1 MRRKQR
7 IKDYYRIGEVAK
19 IVGVCSQT
27 IRNYMFSNKLKYEVI
42 KSGQR
47 IVRQEHLDEFLNQG
61 KDNTEQIAFYVRSSK
76 DSSVAIN
83 NQIEELSNKYG
94 KPVHV
99 YRDSGSGLNENRKG
113 LLKLLHDAKQKKF
126 NVLCICHKD
135 RLTRFGFSYLENLL
149 SELGVKIEVLYEN
162 SKESKDTTATAT
174 LESELMADFMALIAS
189 FAGRFYRLRSTESK
203 LKLLYLAKNEVNKTV
218 TLSTKI

>member
-1 MRRKQR
+1 
-7 IKDYYRIGEVAK
+7 
-19 IVGVCSQT
+19 
-27 IRNYMFSNKLKYEVI
+27 MFANKLKYEVI

-61 KDNTEQIAFYVRSSK
+61 KDNIEQIAFYVRSSK
-76 DSSVAIN
+76 GSSIAIN

-94 KPVHV
+94 KSAYV

-113 LLKLLHDAKQKKF
+113 LLKLLNDAKQKKF
-126 NVLCICHKD
+126 NVLCVCHED
-135 RLTRFGFSYLENLL
+135 RLTRFGFSYLQNLL
-149 SELGVKIEVLYEN
+149 SEFGVRIEVLYEN
-162 SKESKDTTATAT
+162 SKDTS

-189 FAGRFYRLRSTESK
+189 FAGRFDRLRSTESK
-203 LKLLYLAKNEVNKTV
+203 LKLLDLAKHEVNK

>member
-7 IKDYYRIGEVAK
+7 IKDYYRIGEVAN
-19 IVGVCSQT
+19 IIGVCSQT
-27 IRNYMFSNKLKYEVI
+27 IRNYMFANKLKYEII

-61 KDNTEQIAFYVRSSK
+61 KNNTEQIAFYVRSFK
-76 DSSVAIN
+76 GSSVAIN

-94 KPVHV
+94 QPVYV
-99 YRDSGSGLNENRKG
+99 YRDFGSGLNENRKG

-126 NVLCICHKD
+126 NVLCICHED

-149 SELGVKIEVLYEN
+149 SELGVKINVLYEN
-162 SKESKDTTATAT
+162 SKYTS

-203 LKLLYLAKNEVNKTV
+203 LKLLDLAKNEVNKT
-218 TLSTKI
+218 LSTKI

>member
-76 DSSVAIN
+76 GSSVALN

-94 KPVHV
+94 KPIHV

-126 NVLCICHKD
+126 NVLCICHED

-149 SELGVKIEVLYEN
+149 SELGVRIEVLYEN
-162 SKESKDTTATAT
+162 SKESKDTSAT
-174 LESELMADFMALIAS
+174 LESELMTDFMALIAS

-203 LKLLYLAKNEVNKTV
+203 LKLLDLAKNEVNKT
-218 TLSTKI
+218 LSTKI

>member
-1 MRRKQR
+1 MRRNQR
-7 IKDYYRIGEVAK
+7 ASTKDYYRIGEVAK

-27 IRNYMFSNKLKYEVI
+27 IRNYMFRNKLKFEVNR
-42 KSGQR
+42 SGQR

-61 KDNTEQIAFYVRSSK
+61 KDNIEQIAFYVRSPK
-76 DSSVAIN
+76 GSSVAIDH
-83 NQIEELSNKYG
+83 QIEELSNKYG
-94 KPVHV
+94 KPIHV

-126 NVLCICHKD
+126 NVLCICHED

-149 SELGVKIEVLYEN
+149 SEFGVRIEVLYEKN
-162 SKESKDTTATAT
+162 TSATAT

-203 LKLLYLAKNEVNKTV
+203 LKLLDLAKNEVNKKV
-218 TLSTKI
+218 TLSIKI